1 MKGILLYKVNQFE
14 LNETHYE
21 THRFI
26 EEAEKMGIEIEVLSP
41 ARFEIFVNQDEAY
54 SIFLDGKPLERPDFV
69 IPRMGSGTTYFALA
83 LIRQFERLNIPCI
96 NGSIA
101 IEMVKDK
108 LYSQQVLAYK
118 KLPVP
123 KTMLMKFPVDI
134 DLIKEQ
140 FGFPLVVKT
149 LSGSLG
155 RGVFMLDNQRQM
167 EDWIRIVELANVNMN
182 IIVQEMIADSKGRDL
197 RVFVVGGRVVGCM
210 MRIAKEDDFRANY
223 SAGGSVESYPITPII
238 EEIALKAAD
247 VLGLD
252 VAGVDLLFDGD
263 GFKICE
269 VNSSPM
275 FKGLESCS
283 QVNIPHVIFNYLQ
296 KESS

>member
-1 MKGILLYKVNQFE
+1 MKGIILYKVNQNE

-26 EEAEKMGIEIEVLSP
+26 EEAEKMGIEIDVISP
-41 ARFEIFVNQDEAY
+41 ARFEIVVNQDETN
-54 SIFLDGKPLERPDFV
+54 SIFLDGQPLKRPDFV

-83 LIRQFERLNIPCI
+83 LIRQFERLHIPCI
-96 NGSIA
+96 NGSTA
-101 IEMVKDK
+101 IELVKDK
-108 LYSQQVLAYK
+108 LFSQQVLAYR

-134 DLIKEQ
+134 ALIEGQ

-155 RGVFMLDNQRQM
+155 RGVFMLDTRKQM
-167 EDWIRIVELANVNMN
+167 EDWTRIVELANVNMN
-182 IIVQEMIADSKGRDL
+182 IIVQEMITDSKGKDL
-197 RVFVVGGRVVGCM
+197 RVFVVGNRVVGCM
-210 MRIAKEDDFRANY
+210 IRRAKEDDFRANY
-223 SAGGSVESYPITPII
+223 SAGGTVESYPVSPLI
-238 EEIALKAAD
+238 ERIALQAAK

-283 QVNIPHVIFNYLQ
+283 EVNIPQVIFEYLL
-296 KESS
+296 KERV